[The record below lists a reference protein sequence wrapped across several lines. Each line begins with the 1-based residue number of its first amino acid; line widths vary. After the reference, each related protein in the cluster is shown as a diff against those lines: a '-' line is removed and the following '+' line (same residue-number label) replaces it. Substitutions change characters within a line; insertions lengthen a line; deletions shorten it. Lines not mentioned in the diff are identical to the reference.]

1 MKINYLTLHHFR
13 RYPKLELD
21 FDSQLTVIVG
31 VNGSGKTSILDAVA
45 ILLGRLLARF
55 PRVTGRDL
63 QDADLQMQA
72 NAPGK
77 VKLAEFVRCYIDTEV
92 ADQPEGMKS
101 IRWSSTKLRDKSPKT
116 AQVARSE
123 PFAATDVGVK
133 QLHEYAD
140 RLVDAENAGL
150 SYRMPVIAYYGTDRA
165 TFNTP
170 LRRRNFS
177 ERFARFDALE
187 GALNPAANF
196 KRVFEWFHAR
206 ENEEA
211 REQKKRQSF
220 DYKDPELDTVRLAIE
235 KFFPEFKR
243 PRTETNPLRF
253 VVDRVESGQERTFD
267 LNQLS
272 DGYRTSLAMVA
283 DLACRMTEA
292 NPPSTE
298 YPNPLNAPAV
308 VLIDEIELHLHP
320 GWQQKILR
328 QLQEVFPQT
337 QWIVTTHS
345 PQVLTAVAPQCIR
358 VLEWADEQ
366 AVIKRVDFSLGAQSQ
381 FALEAILGAQARP
394 PELEISKQLAEY
406 LNLINQD
413 QWDSPRA
420 RQLHDQLYAWCGGLD
435 PDWIKA
441 QMDIRVRQWRRKNT
455 APAV

>member
-1 MKINYLTLHHFR
+1 MKINHLTLLHFR
-13 RYPKLELD
+13 RYPKLAID
-21 FDSQLTVIVG
+21 FDRQLTVIVG

-63 QDADLQMQA
+63 QLSDLQMQP
-72 NAPGK
+72 NALGQ
-77 VKLAEFVRCYIDTEV
+77 VKLAEFVRCYAEAELANPTEG
-92 ADQPEGMKS
+92 AQS

-116 AQVARSE
+116 ALVARSD
-123 PFAATDVGVK
+123 PFKDTDVGIR

-140 RLVDAENAGL
+140 RLVDAENTGQ
-150 SYRMPVIAYYGTDRA
+150 SYLMPVIAYYGTDRA

-177 ERFARFDALE
+177 EQFARFEALE

-220 DYKDPELDTVRLAIE
+220 AYKDPELDTARQAIE
-235 KFFPEFKR
+235 QFFPEFKR

-253 VVDRVESGQERTFD
+253 VVDRVENDQERTYD

-272 DGYRTSLAMVA
+272 DGYRTSLALVA

-292 NPPSTE
+292 NPPSSE
-298 YPNPLNAPAV
+298 HPNPLAAPAV

-320 GWQQKILR
+320 GWQQKILK
-328 QLQEVFPQT
+328 QLQTVFSQT

-345 PQVLTAVAPQCIR
+345 PQVLTAVPPESIR
-358 VLEWADEQ
+358 ALDWVNGQPD
-366 AVIKRVDFSLGAQSQ
+366 IRGVDFSLGAQSQ
-381 FALEAILGAQARP
+381 FALEAILGVQARP

-406 LNLINQD
+406 LQLVNQD
-413 QWDSPRA
+413 QWDSERA
-420 RQLHDQLYAWCGGLD
+420 KELHDTLLAWCGGLD

-441 QMDIRVRQWRRKNT
+441 QMDIRVRQWRRQNS